1 LADEMD
7 EWRQFVLVG
16 RGAKATRRDWP
27 WISYFD
33 NDPEGQ
39 VYLETISRAAGQ
51 AAGFSA
57 YGGKLVR
64 PIQANDADHGRRSL
78 MAIIRD
84 VIAPIAEN
92 LIDVDEE
99 IMRSVPRDNR
109 SKARWTSRSFRS
121 LFSTAKKQGWNV
133 IDALTCDP
141 ANLAKS
147 PHLS

>member
-1 LADEMD
+1 MD

-16 RGAKATRRDWP
+16 RGAKATGRDWP
-27 WISYFD
+27 WISYFE

-39 VYLETISRAAGQ
+39 VYLEAISRAAGQ

-84 VIAPIAEN
+84 VIAPIVEN

-99 IMRSVPRDNR
+99 IVPSVPRDRLNR
-109 SKARWTSRSFRS
+109 SKARWTSRSSDPSSRPPRS
-121 LFSTAKKQGWNV
+121 RAGTSSM
-133 IDALTCDP
+133 P
-141 ANLAKS
+141 
-147 PHLS
+147 